1 MSKPKKSEHMIV
13 WIKWE
18 ETEDENDWN
27 KKGLSYE
34 EQEAVSYD
42 DEEGP
47 QMAMAIPSF
56 MMKPMM
62 PVKVVAEKDFNFWM
76 GHTTFPIS
84 NRILDI
90 ITVCPGVETLDILTP
105 YRFRIATGLLFPP
118 GEVMSGIAQAVI
130 GYLQTHEQSE
140 VQPRVN

>member
-1 MSKPKKSEHMIV
+1 MSEPKKSEHMIV

-34 EQEAVSYD
+34 EQEAASYD

-47 QMAMAIPSF
+47 HMAMAIPF
-56 MMKPMM
+56 PIMKPMM
-62 PVKVVAEKDFNFWM
+62 PVKIVTEKDFNFWM
-76 GHTTFPIS
+76 GHTNFPIS
-84 NRILDI
+84 ESVLNLISI
-90 ITVCPGVETLDILTP
+90 CPGVEAVDILTP

-118 GEVMSGIAQAVI
+118 GEVMSGIAQTVI
-130 GYLQTHEQSE
+130 GYLQAHEQSE
-140 VQPRVN
+140 VQPDIH